1 MSSSTPYATSSS
13 TFRQHLIRAVVL
25 LTVYTVIISLCR
37 FLAYELRFDFIVP
50 REFQEERLWSNAF
63 NLAVKLAFLLLF
75 GQFRALL

>member
-50 REFQEERLWSNAF
+50 REF
-63 NLAVKLAFLLLF
+63 
-75 GQFRALL
+75 